1 MTTMENS
8 ISIII
13 ASSGRVEKIRRL
25 LDSLCRVHGRAQ
37 IRHDIVIANNATNE
51 VVAASVKAL
60 TEEYDGRDGVRC
72 WQVPEPIAGK
82 CRAQNKTIPLTAGNL
97 IALMDD
103 DVEVLPEWLAAI
115 DSFFKH
121 KPHDVMQGAILMR
134 PEDQQKTDLLA
145 ALYRYRTM
153 DFVNYGAPAG
163 ADLKT
168 LTGGNMAV
176 RREVFDATGLF
187 DERLGPGGHGISEDV
202 EFAKRVLQAGK
213 RIGWEP
219 KAAVYN
225 ELDPA
230 RLCEEEF
237 RRRHEA
243 QGRSRLAYKN
253 SSYFSIVPN
262 ILRSICRFGWYSIFG
277 NVRKKYRAKGRYYH
291 YRAML
296 DEKAKTKSGIQA

>member
-1 MTTMENS
+1 MDNS

-13 ASSGRVEKIRRL
+13 ASSGRVDKIRRL
-25 LDSLCRVHGRAQ
+25 LESLCRVRGRTT
-37 IRHDIVIANNATNE
+37 IKHEIVIANNATNE
-51 VVAASVKAL
+51 STAASVRSL
-60 TEEYDGRDGVRC
+60 CEEYDGRDGVRC

-82 CRAQNKTIPLTAGNL
+82 CRAQNKTIPLTSGNL
-97 IALMDD
+97 LAFMDD
-103 DVEVLPEWLAAI
+103 DVEVLPEWLEAI
-115 DSFFKH
+115 DNFFKSY
-121 KPHDVMQGAILMR
+121 PHDVMQGSILMR
-134 PEDQQKTDLLA
+134 PEDQQKKELVD

-163 ADLKT
+163 ADRKT
-168 LTGGNMAV
+168 LTGGNMVV
-176 RREVFDATGLF
+176 RREVFAAAGMF
-187 DERLGPGGHGISEDV
+187 DDRLGPGGYGISEDV
-202 EFAKRVLQAGK
+202 EFAKRVLAAGK

-219 KAAVYN
+219 KAGVYN
-225 ELDPA
+225 ELDPS

-243 QGRSRLAYKN
+243 QGRSRLAYKG

-262 ILRSICRFGWYSIFG
+262 ILRSAATLSWYSLVG

-296 DEKAKTKSGIQA
+296 AEKAKSKSGIQA

>member
-1 MTTMENS
+1 MEQK
-8 ISIII
+8 ISVII

-25 LDSLCRVHGRAQ
+25 LDSLCRVSGRAN
-37 IRHDIVIANNATNE
+37 IRHEIVIANNATISA
-51 VVAASVKAL
+51 VAAAVKSL
-60 TEEYDGRDGVRC
+60 TEEYDGRDGVHC

-82 CRAQNKTIPLTAGNL
+82 CRAQNKTIPLTSGNL
-97 IALMDD
+97 IAFMDD
-103 DVEVLPEWLAAI
+103 DVEVLPQWLEAI
-115 DSFFKH
+115 DAFFKNH
-121 KPHDVMQGAILMR
+121 PHDVMQGAILMR
-134 PEDQQKTDLLA
+134 PEDQQKKDLLD

-163 ADLKT
+163 ADRKT
-168 LTGGNMAV
+168 LTGGNMVV

-219 KAAVYN
+219 RAGVYN
-225 ELDPA
+225 ELDPS

-262 ILRSICRFGWYSIFG
+262 IMRSVCTFGWYSIFG
-277 NVRKKYRAKGRYYH
+277 NVRKQYRAKGRYYH

-296 DEKAKTKSGIQA
+296 AAKLSSADAKPGH